1 MRWRVVVGHLA
12 TLVGTALILLFL
24 SEFLF
29 LNEGPVAT
37 VVTLLG
43 DRAGWGLAAALGE
56 FVLVYVVFAYALL
69 GSLHWFSVRT
79 ITDLFLVGALV
90 GWAIEGIVIPLVYE
104 AVPVSIVW
112 PSVAWHSLVDVL
124 LGWYLLRR
132 LMRSDRGWHALAA
145 FTLVG
150 IAWGAWATWLWTDPE
165 VLAPLDPATFAAYA
179 TATSTLWIG
188 GMALVDQ
195 VGTAALRVRRWEAR
209 VWFVVAGASA
219 LFMAASALPLSLA
232 IIPFVWL
239 TIRALRR
246 PTDTTSDEL
255 VTHLTAR
262 PPWTRYLAATA
273 TPLSAIGMYTLMDA
287 AQWRVPSEDIV
298 VMLLL
303 AATGA
308 VGADPVT
315 AGAGAQGLA
324 VLLVALLIGSVLVS
338 SIALISGSFGRDFIG
353 IVFFSTLFMI
363 PLAVPAFGVLFPGS
377 PAAWIQALPTHGLV
391 SVIVGVTTD
400 GDGLRESVAD
410 LGLLLAWCVAA
421 FAIGVQVLRRRV
433 ARL

>member
-1 MRWRVVVGHLA
+1 MRWRAVIRHLA
-12 TLVGTALILLFL
+12 TLVGTGMILLFF
-24 SEFLF
+24 SEFYF

-37 VVTLLG
+37 VVTLLQER
-43 DRAGWGLAAALGE
+43 DALGLAAALGE
-56 FVLVYVVFAYALL
+56 FTLFYTLFAYALL

-104 AVPVSIVW
+104 AVPISIVW

-132 LMRSDRGWHALAA
+132 LMRSETGWRPLAA

-150 IAWGAWATWLWTDPE
+150 IVWGAWATWLWTDPE
-165 VLAPLDPATFAAYA
+165 VLQPLDPGTFAAYA

-195 VGTAALRVRRWEAR
+195 AGTTSLRVTGWEAR

-232 IIPFVWL
+232 IVPFVWL
-239 TIRALRR
+239 TVRALRR

-262 PPWTRYLAATA
+262 PAWTRYLATAA
-273 TPLSAIGMYTLMDA
+273 TPLSAITIYTLLHA
-287 AQWRVPSEDIV
+287 AKWAVPSEDV
-298 VMLLL
+298 VVVLLL
-303 AATGA
+303 AAS
-308 VGADPVT
+308 VW
-315 AGAGAQGLA
+315 
-324 VLLVALLIGSVLVS
+324 LLVAWRR
-338 SIALISGSFGRDFIG
+338 ALMRTGQ
-353 IVFFSTLFMI
+353 
-363 PLAVPAFGVLFPGS
+363 PAK
-377 PAAWIQALPTHGLV
+377 AHQQRA
-391 SVIVGVTTD
+391 
-400 GDGLRESVAD
+400 
-410 LGLLLAWCVAA
+410 
-421 FAIGVQVLRRRV
+421 
-433 ARL
+433 

>member
-303 AATGA
+303 AAT
-308 VGADPVT
+308 VWLLT
-315 AGAGAQGLA
+315 AWRRALTRREQPAGAQQ
-324 VLLVALLIGSVLVS
+324 GS
-338 SIALISGSFGRDFIG
+338 
-353 IVFFSTLFMI
+353 
-363 PLAVPAFGVLFPGS
+363 
-377 PAAWIQALPTHGLV
+377 
-391 SVIVGVTTD
+391 
-400 GDGLRESVAD
+400 
-410 LGLLLAWCVAA
+410 
-421 FAIGVQVLRRRV
+421 
-433 ARL
+433 